1 MNNSEFMNYEFESNM
16 TVDAVVEKA
25 KKSHWK
31 AVREGNLV
39 HLSRKYKSGKIEM
52 TLKKEKDCWT
62 HD

>member
-1 MNNSEFMNYEFESNM
+1 MIYSFESNM

-31 AVREGNLV
+31 AVRDGNKI
-39 HLSRKYKSGKIEM
+39 HLSRKYKTGKIEM
-52 TLKKEKDCWT
+52 TLEKKKDEWV